1 MAITTRELA
10 LDYTPPYDWER
21 VHAFIKKRL
30 ITDVEWLDE
39 SSYGRTFTNCGISG
53 SFTATHRPREN
64 TFHVQ
69 IETKAGPTCP
79 GDLIATIRRVLD
91 LDANSAAID
100 EHLRTN

>member
-39 SSYGRTFTNCGISG
+39 SSYGRTFT
-53 SFTATHRPREN
+53 T
-64 TFHVQ
+64 
-69 IETKAGPTCP
+69 
-79 GDLIATIRRVLD
+79 
-91 LDANSAAID
+91 
-100 EHLRTN
+100 